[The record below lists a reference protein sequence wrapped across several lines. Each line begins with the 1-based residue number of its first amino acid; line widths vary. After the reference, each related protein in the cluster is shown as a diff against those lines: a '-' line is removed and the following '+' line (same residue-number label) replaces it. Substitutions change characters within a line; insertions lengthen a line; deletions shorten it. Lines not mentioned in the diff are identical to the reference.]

1 MVSVS
6 YLRSPQAIRTQA
18 QYLLELGLAD
28 RLHHFQV
35 DLMRLDAVADYVIEI
50 MQRNYPNGNI
60 PFHSRWRHFPAD
72 RVAPILQNLDVW
84 ERAKA
89 RFDLV
94 IPSVLLD
101 AGAGSAWRYRDA
113 AGRVWQRSEGLAVAS
128 LDLFC
133 QGKFAQ
139 VGDLA
144 TDAIGLAQLTLNDLA
159 IGLQVS
165 PTNPIVGL
173 EGRWQ
178 ILQKLGQILARSP
191 QFFGSDRPRLGNLV
205 DYFQHQSV
213 DQSLS
218 AVTILQTLLES
229 LSDLWPERCVL
240 AGQNLGDVWNYVPMD
255 SPLDSSLDDRT
266 ASTSTSTS
274 TSVLV
279 PLHKLSQWLTYSLLE
294 PLMEAGVTIT
304 DLDQLTGLA
313 EYRNGGLCLDL
324 GLLRLKHAQDTQTA
338 HSVASALVV
347 EWRGLTIAL
356 VDRIADRIRQKLQKT
371 AVELPLVKILQGGT
385 WSAGRTIA
393 QTLRPDGSPP
403 ILIESDGTVF

>member
-35 DLMRLDAVADYVIEI
+35 DLTRLDAVADYVIEI
-50 MQRNYPNGNI
+50 MQRDYPNGNI

-72 RVAPILQNLDVW
+72 RIAPLLQNLDVW

-89 RFDLV
+89 QFDLV

-101 AGAGSAWRYRDA
+101 AGAGRAWRYRDA

-128 LDLFC
+128 LDLFW
-133 QGKFAQ
+133 QGKFSQ
-139 VGDLA
+139 MGDLT
-144 TDAIGLAQLTLNDLA
+144 TDALGLIQLSLNDLA
-159 IGLQVS
+159 AGLQVS
-165 PTNPIVGL
+165 ATNPIVGL

-205 DYFQHQSV
+205 DYFQCQAI

-218 AVTILQTLLES
+218 AVTIFQTLLES
-229 LSDLWPERCVL
+229 LSDLWPQRCVL
-240 AGQNLGDVWNYVPMD
+240 EGQNLGDVWAYTPRGA
-255 SPLDSSLDDRT
+255 SASDRSE
-266 ASTSTSTS
+266 AVSF
-274 TSVLV
+274 LV

-294 PLMEAGVTIT
+294 PLMELGLRII

-324 GLLRLKHAQDTQTA
+324 GLLRLKQPQETQRAHAVG
-338 HSVASALVV
+338 SVLVL
-347 EWRGLTIAL
+347 EWRALTIAL
-356 VDRIADRIRQKLQKT
+356 VDLIADRIRQKLQKT

-393 QTLRPDGSPP
+393 QILRPEGSPP